1 MIIVMRDEEEMGR
14 DMSCARAVR
23 CVRIYRERDR
33 EKDGEVCSARVMR
46 VCVCVHV
53 HVTPVRL

>member
-23 CVRIYRERDR
+23 CVRREREI
-33 EKDGEVCSARVMR
+33 EKRMERCVVHVSC
-46 VCVCVHV
+46 VCVCVCV
-53 HVTPVRL
+53 CVCMCM